1 MSALEI
7 TLSLILSGSL
17 AVNWLLYGFNK
28 ETYKEKQLYENRC
41 SDLTRQ
47 EITRE
52 CPRCRQHSERAER
65 LEKENRELFKFK
77 SEVMELNSKRDF
89 ELEILRRVTY
99 RQPEPINMELKQ

>member
-7 TLSLILSGSL
+7 SLSLVLSGSF
-17 AVNWLLYGFNK
+17 AVNWLLYGWNK
-28 ETYKEKQLYENRC
+28 ETHKEKQMFERRC
-41 SDLTRQ
+41 SDLARQ
-47 EITRE
+47 EVMRE

-77 SEVMELNSKRDF
+77 SEVMKYNSKRDF

-99 RQPEPINMELKQ
+99 RQPEKINMELKQ

>member
-17 AVNWLLYGFNK
+17 AVNWILYVFNK
-28 ETYKEKQLYENRC
+28 ETYKEKQMFENRY
-41 SDLTRQ
+41 SALIGQ
-47 EITRE
+47 EVMRE
-52 CPRCRQHSERAER
+52 CPSCRQHFERSER
-65 LEKENRELFKFK
+65 LEKENKELFKFK
-77 SEVMELNSKRDF
+77 SEVIELNSRRDF